1 MNPGASVARAGRVP
15 AIPANR
21 PRPRPRR
28 HPGHHAASAA
38 RKTVGLCLR
47 RLRRLKMHERG
58 GLRLGGGALRR
69 VSNLALDARAF
80 HLIARLFGAKF
91 VPSTLEF
98 LFLVRAVA
106 FEIVAVGGERGGV
119 PVNGVGGGVYHLQ
132 GGVALGRHLGADRG
146 DGAAD
151 VLEEGGDDA
160 VDVFHGGDEACAA
173 GGGGGTGRLGR
184 NGGRDGRRDG
194 RGGGRRRDGRGGG
207 RGPARGA
214 ERGARMRGARMGAP
228 GPGVGYGDMTS
239 GSAREQREGRS
250 GARTE
255 STPRAR
261 REARPRGSLW
271 RAGRDRRRSN
281 SRKRRV

>member
-1 MNPGASVARAGRVP
+1 M
-15 AIPANR
+15 
-21 PRPRPRR
+21 
-28 HPGHHAASAA
+28 
-38 RKTVGLCLR
+38 CLR

-184 NGGRDGRRDG
+184 NGAKGREEGR
-194 RGGGRRRDGRGGG
+194 
-207 RGPARGA
+207 ARGRA
-214 ERGARMRGARMGAP
+214 EEGRSRGRAGARPRR
-228 GPGVGYGDMTS
+228 
-239 GSAREQREGRS
+239 REGRPDE
-250 GARTE
+250 GRPDE
-255 STPRAR
+255 GR
-261 REARPRGSLW
+261 RGRGW
-271 RAGRDRRRSN
+271 GTGT
-281 SRKRRV
+281 